1 METFYVPVASHD
13 DRDDWDRLSSETV
26 LIIENDPETLR
37 MLRDG
42 LDGMGYRVLATTDG
56 SNIRQF
62 CRDERPDAIIVDFNL
77 AGGASLDICKQIK
90 ADAAIKHIP
99 VIFFEEHPER
109 ERVVAGF
116 EVGAHDFVS
125 SSLDSGEF
133 NARLAAAVRFK
144 QAFDRLRQ
152 QNSKL
157 EALAKHVR
165 AAVQHYEQP
174 RALEGSVDVESDAIA
189 GEAIVR
195 LTRRET
201 EILQL
206 LARGL
211 SNEVI
216 SKQLYISPTTT
227 RNHIQNI
234 LGKLGVHSKLE
245 AVAYAVRAGYVDFVG

>member
-1 METFYVPVASHD
+1 MSN
-13 DRDDWDRLSSETV
+13 ETV
-26 LIIENDPETLR
+26 LIIENDPEALHVLR
-37 MLRDG
+37 E
-42 LDGMGYRVLATTDG
+42 GMAGQGYRVLVSTDG
-56 SNIRQF
+56 SNVRQL

-77 AGGASLDICKQIK
+77 SGGASLDICKQVK

-99 VIFFEEHPER
+99 VIFIEEQPES
-109 ERVVAGF
+109 ERMISAF
-116 EVGAHDFVS
+116 EVGAHDFVARS
-125 SSLDSGEF
+125 MDNDEF
-133 NARLAAAVRFK
+133 NARLASAVRFK

-152 QNSKL
+152 QNGKL

-174 RALEGSVDVESDAIA
+174 RALEGSVDVDDAGVG

>member
-1 METFYVPVASHD
+1 MPNESVLVIDSDADYLHRTRES
-13 DRDDWDRLSSETV
+13 LSQA
-26 LIIENDPETLR
+26 
-37 MLRDG
+37 
-42 LDGMGYRVLATTDG
+42 GYRVLASIEGANVKQTV
-56 SNIRQF
+56 RE
-62 CRDERPDAIIVDFNL
+62 ERPDAIIIDY
-77 AGGASLDICKQIK
+77 DISGTNALEVCKQIK
-90 ADAAIKHIP
+90 GDNVIKYTPVLFIHRKPKAEHVIAAL
-99 VIFFEEHPER
+99 
-109 ERVVAGF
+109 
-116 EVGAHDFVS
+116 EVGGHDLVPKK
-125 SSLDSGEF
+125 LNEEEF
-133 NARLAAAVRFK
+133 QARLAGAIRLK
-144 QAFDRLRQ
+144 QIFDRLRL

-174 RALEGSVDVESDAIA
+174 RTLEGSGIDMEDQEVT

>member
-1 METFYVPVASHD
+1 MMPNETILVVDADKELVQHLKEG
-13 DRDDWDRLSSETV
+13 LSKA
-26 LIIENDPETLR
+26 
-37 MLRDG
+37 
-42 LDGMGYRVLATTDG
+42 GYRVLTVADVSTIGQTV
-56 SNIRQF
+56 
-62 CRDERPDAIIVDFNL
+62 RDERPDAIILDYRL
-77 AGGASLDICKQIK
+77 PSPGGLELCKQVK
-90 ADAAIKHIP
+90 GDSATRHIP
-99 VIFFEEHPER
+99 VIFISEKPKPDEMVAAFETGAQDI
-109 ERVVAGF
+109 VAKPLNDDEFYARLGAAISNKL
-116 EVGAHDFVS
+116 AHD
-125 SSLDSGEF
+125 
-133 NARLAAAVRFK
+133 RM
-144 QAFDRLRQ
+144 RQ
-152 QNSKL
+152 KISKL

-165 AAVQHYEQP
+165 AAMQHYEQP
-174 RALEGSVDVESDAIA
+174 GAMESKVEFEKDDAD

-195 LTRRET
+195 LTRREN

>member
-1 METFYVPVASHD
+1 MSN
-13 DRDDWDRLSSETV
+13 ETV
-26 LIIENDPETLR
+26 LVVDEEQDILQLLKE
-37 MLRDG
+37 G
-42 LDGMGYRVLATTDG
+42 LSKAGYRVLTSGDG
-56 SNIRQF
+56 AAVRQIA
-62 CRDERPDAIIVDFNL
+62 RDERPDVIILDYNISS
-77 AGGASLDICKQIK
+77 ASSLDVCKQLKGDNSIR
-90 ADAAIKHIP
+90 HIP
-99 VIFFEEHPER
+99 IIFLCAKPTVEEHIA
-109 ERVVAGF
+109 VFAL
-116 EVGAHDFVS
+116 GAHDLIAKPF
-125 SSLDSGEF
+125 DFDEF
-133 NARLAAAVRFK
+133 QARLGAAISMK
-144 QAFDRLRQ
+144 LSFDRLRQ
-152 QNSKL
+152 KNSKL

-174 RALEGSVDVESDAIA
+174 QTVPGAGADVDESAAEEGQT
-189 GEAIVR
+189 IVR

-245 AVAYAVRAGYVDFVG
+245 AVAYAVRAGYVDFIG